1 MLLNNDEK
9 IENKN
14 RMQPKE
20 IVKKNNLR
28 IDCPSFFPNNLKK
41 YNISN
46 DNSGNN
52 VTIGLDEYINYFSCM
67 EYKYNE
73 EDKSNDLK
81 NIALNKNAK
90 EYIPRNMR
98 ANEDS
103 EKIEYI
109 EHVTSNKEEGQKKKE
124 ENSDNCDYPDLE
136 LSKEIKFKS
145 YSNYSSSSKSSSS
158 TNINVSIESWTKND
172 YPKEYKEE
180 EVSMIKKKLHELLS
194 KLKKDNDENIK
205 NQIFENIKNREVYQ
219 NIFIEVFFYKICM
232 DSTKVELYA
241 KLFKNL
247 DKELLQ
253 KSKVK
258 EEGKRMSSKFRTK
271 LIERCKKVFKGENYE
286 NFFQE
291 EESSIRKNKLKKLI
305 IGNTKFMAELIKIKM
320 LSKKNVSNCI
330 KFLFD
335 KYKNEKDK
343 VQKNTYIVSMIILI
357 EKFEDIIYSG
367 DKSMKEDELQTYK
380 KSIDETLKE
389 LVLIKKDE
397 EKHIQHMINK
407 LIEKIKKLND
417 SKEDEINQEYI
428 NNEIKRDL
436 INYKDFIEKNGNSE
450 NYIWNITTDLY
461 DIKQKNFVDIIEGYF
476 LACSYFIEK
485 ENNIKYA
492 KDYIKELV
500 EFYHK
505 LINSEEKKQLQNK
518 IFDLFEEVKDHD
530 LNRPQIYNIYAYVI
544 YLFIVYEIMNIS
556 SLENIIKDTN
566 AINKDNLILIST
578 VYNYVYNYIQNDND
592 IFKKTLKKF
601 VFIDRNKYLFK
612 WVFES
617 DLERE
622 TVKNS

>member
-172 YPKEYKEE
+172 YPKEYKEQ

-343 VQKNTYIVSMIILI
+343 VQKNTYIVSIIILI

-505 LINSEEKKQLQNK
+505 LIKNEEKKQLQNK

-592 IFKKTLKKF
+592 IFKKALKKF

>member
-67 EYKYNE
+67 EYKCNE
-73 EDKSNDLK
+73 EDKGNDLK
-81 NIALNKNAK
+81 NISLNTNAK
-90 EYIPRNMR
+90 EYIPRNKR

-205 NQIFENIKNREVYQ
+205 NQIFENIKKREVYQ
-219 NIFIEVFFYKICM
+219 NIFSEVFFYKVCM

-247 DKELLQ
+247 DKDLLQ

-291 EESSIRKNKLKKLI
+291 EEANVRKNKLKKLI

-320 LSKKNVSNCI
+320 LSKKNVSKCI

-343 VQKNTYIVSMIILI
+343 VQKNTYIISIIIFI
-357 EKFEDIIYSG
+357 EKFEEIIHSG
-367 DKSMKEDELQTYK
+367 DKNMKEDELQSYK
-380 KSIDETLKE
+380 KSIDEMLKE

-397 EKHIQHMINK
+397 EKHIQYMINK

-450 NYIWNITTDLY
+450 NYIWNITTELY

-518 IFDLFEEVKDHD
+518 IFDLFDKAKDYD
-530 LNRPQIYNIYAYVI
+530 LNSPKIYNIYAYVI
-544 YLFIVYEIMNIS
+544 YLFIVYEIMNID

-566 AINKDNLILIST
+566 SINKDDLILISN

-601 VFIDRNKYLFK
+601 VFIDRNKCLFK

-622 TVKNS
+622 IVKNN